1 MLFSFV
7 KWSLTFY
14 FDSLKNNVAPNFVN
28 RVRNYLMVKLHVIIK
43 RRAVL
48 FFFLK
53 LQCIWFFFWLWG
65 IRIIIKD
72 PGRGFRPNLIFLLE
86 QVYVGE
92 NKLRKFHP
100 SSSPRKVR
108 ASDQRMYCRNP
119 QYCVNAYVTTLYL
132 ALYGVR
138 LGNQNLFRTVV
149 LRIGM
154 TYNNSA
160 KKVLISKTY
169 SV

>member
-1 MLFSFV
+1 MP
-7 KWSLTFY
+7 TFY
-14 FDSLKNNVAPNFVN
+14 FYYIFV
-28 RVRNYLMVKLHVIIK
+28 RCK
-43 RRAVL
+43 
-48 FFFLK
+48 F
-53 LQCIWFFFWLWG
+53 
-65 IRIIIKD
+65 IKD

-100 SSSPRKVR
+100 SSSLRKVR

-138 LGNQNLFRTVV
+138 LTSWKSKPFSHCCCTYWNDLQQQCEKGLDFQDV
-149 LRIGM
+149 LRIRRDKELWRKHPL
-154 TYNNSA
+154 TFAIYEFFY
-160 KKVLISKTY
+160 LF
-169 SV
+169 